1 MSRGFG
7 ACANTSFTPAPTF
20 ARYTLP
26 VMFRSDASGALG
38 SATRSPLLGACAS
51 VQPLHEWQLCALGR
65 QLPIRVPSAWEDYGV
80 PRAYE
85 GPCDYRCTFEATPQS
100 GRRYWLHFGGA
111 SYEARGFLNDAPLGV
126 HKGIWDSFCWE
137 ITDALRAGENHLR
150 VQVVKNGG
158 ASYSVPQVLSG
169 FLPYVSCT
177 FGGLWQPVYMLE
189 TGDAWLCDLWVRG
202 EVDGRVFV
210 AGEMGG
216 ALPATVRLVA
226 DALDGCAVA
235 EAQLEVDAAAWTHEF
250 RIASPQAWSP
260 ARPHLYRLVAE
271 VWHERELSHRV
282 ETAFGLR
289 TVEVAGATILLNGE
303 PLYLRGILHWG
314 WYLHTHAPNPGWRP
328 QSASCAPHSRLDL
341 ILSRRACGYR
351 AAST

>member
-1 MSRGFG
+1 
-7 ACANTSFTPAPTF
+7 
-20 ARYTLP
+20 
-26 VMFRSDASGALG
+26 
-38 SATRSPLLGACAS
+38 

-85 GPCDYRCTFEATPQS
+85 EPCDYRCTFEATPQS
-100 GRRYWLHFGGA
+100 GKRYWLHFGGA

-137 ITDALRAGENHLR
+137 ITDALHAGENHLR

-158 ASYSVPQVLSG
+158 ASYPVPQVLSG

-177 FGGLWQPVYMLE
+177 FGGLWQPVYVLE

-226 DALDGCAVA
+226 VC
-235 EAQLEVDAAAWTHEF
+235 T
-250 RIASPQAWSP
+250 
-260 ARPHLYRLVAE
+260 
-271 VWHERELSHRV
+271 
-282 ETAFGLR
+282 
-289 TVEVAGATILLNGE
+289 
-303 PLYLRGILHWG
+303 
-314 WYLHTHAPNPGWRP
+314 
-328 QSASCAPHSRLDL
+328 
-341 ILSRRACGYR
+341 
-351 AAST
+351 